1 MRAGS
6 AEARAALAP
15 GLPRKFTAR
24 AANDLE
30 YIMIDS
36 DLLDVL
42 LTWDQTGQYEVA
54 ELNADGLE
62 VTGDWMTTLLQTK
75 AFHRIPPANI
85 QAIFMRMQRIN
96 YRAGDV
102 VIKQGTEGDFFYVVV
117 AGKCIVTRE
126 TPLNKEGIKLA
137 ELGPGDSF
145 GEEAL
150 IAEAK
155 RNATVT
161 MSTDGTLMR
170 LGKHDFQTLL
180 NEPLLQWVSQDKA
193 KEIVATGGKW
203 LDVRLPSEFQNFR
216 IDDAI
221 NIPLYFIRLKLN
233 ALDKNIPYVVCC
245 DTGRRSSA
253 AAYILSE
260 RGFEA
265 YVLKGGLAAT
275 EAARSSRGRRGFG
288 ACSGACSIGHE
299 ETQAVQGRGIEG
311 GVAEGFRAEGPMVY
325 PPPPT
330 LRYRPPSLLAEHLG
344 LAIAAFLVRI
354 AFRRVFAS
362 RRRTSPRSGIRA
374 GGIARGL
381 RRDRCFAG

>member
-1 MRAGS
+1 MDERPLELSILKNFSPLDGLKAENLHALARKTQILELDSGRLLFKQGDTDKRTFYLVAGSVELRADDRLVGIVRAGS
-6 AEARAALAP
+6 PEARAALAP

-24 AANDLE
+24 AANDIE

-42 LTWDQTGQYEVA
+42 LTWDQTGQYEVT
-54 ELNADGLE
+54 ELQSDGLD
-62 VTGDWMTTLLQTK
+62 VSGDWMTTLLQTK

-85 QAIFMRMQRIN
+85 QAIFLRMQRIN
-96 YRAGDV
+96 YRARDI
-102 VIKQGTEGDFFYVVV
+102 VIKQGTEGDYFYVVV
-117 AGKCIVTRE
+117 AGKCVVTRE

-161 MSTDGTLMR
+161 MATDGTLMR
-170 LGKHDFQTLL
+170 LGKNDFQTLL
-180 NEPLLQWVSQDKA
+180 NEPLLQWVDHEMAQQ
-193 KEIVATGGKW
+193 IVANGGKW

-216 IDDAI
+216 IEDAV

-233 ALDKNIPYVVCC
+233 VLDKNVQYVVCC

-265 YVLKGGLAAT
+265 YVLRGGLAAT
-275 EAARSSRGRRGFG
+275 EAARS
-288 ACSGACSIGHE
+288 
-299 ETQAVQGRGIEG
+299 
-311 GVAEGFRAEGPMVY
+311 
-325 PPPPT
+325 
-330 LRYRPPSLLAEHLG
+330 
-344 LAIAAFLVRI
+344 
-354 AFRRVFAS
+354 
-362 RRRTSPRSGIRA
+362 RSG
-374 GGIARGL
+374 
-381 RRDRCFAG
+381 

>member
-1 MRAGS
+1 MLDRPVDISILTAFSPLDGLKAENLHALARKTQIRELDAGRALFKEGDTEKRTFYLVSGTIELRNDEKVMASIRSGS
-6 AEARAALAP
+6 PEARPPLAP

-24 AANDLE
+24 ALTDVS
-30 YIMIDS
+30 YIVIDS

-42 LTWDQTGQYEVA
+42 ITWDQTGQYEVA
-54 ELNADGLE
+54 ELNGDKAAM
-62 VTGDWMTTLLQTK
+62 TGDWMTALLQTK

-96 YRAGDV
+96 YRARDV
-102 VIKQGTEGDFFYVVV
+102 VIKQGTEGDYFYVVV
-117 AGKCIVTRE
+117 SGKCVVTRE

-137 ELGPGDSF
+137 ELGTGDSF

-161 MSTDGTLMR
+161 MLTDGTLMR
-170 LGKHDFQTLL
+170 LGKQDFQTLL
-180 NEPLLQWVSQDKA
+180 NEPLLQWVSYEQA
-193 KEIVATGGKW
+193 KQIVAGGGKW

-216 IDDAI
+216 IEDAL

-233 ALDKNIPYVVCC
+233 ALAKDIPYVLCC

-265 YVLKGGLAAT
+265 YVLKGGLSASAH
-275 EAARSSRGRRGFG
+275 SRGG
-288 ACSGACSIGHE
+288 
-299 ETQAVQGRGIEG
+299 
-311 GVAEGFRAEGPMVY
+311 
-325 PPPPT
+325 
-330 LRYRPPSLLAEHLG
+330 
-344 LAIAAFLVRI
+344 
-354 AFRRVFAS
+354 
-362 RRRTSPRSGIRA
+362 
-374 GGIARGL
+374 
-381 RRDRCFAG
+381 

>member
-1 MRAGS
+1 MDERPVELSILKNFSPLDGLKAENLLALARKTHVRELTAGRVLFKEGDTDKRTFYLVSGSVELRSDDRLMSTVRAGTP
-6 AEARAALAP
+6 EARSALTP

-24 AANDLE
+24 AASDLS

-54 ELNADGLE
+54 ELHSDGLD

-96 YRAGDV
+96 YRERDV
-102 VIKQGTEGDFFYVVV
+102 VIKQGTEGDYFYVVV
-117 AGKCIVTRE
+117 AGKCVVTRE

-170 LGKHDFQTLL
+170 LGKNDFQTLL
-180 NEPLLQWVSQDKA
+180 NEPLLQWVSQDRA
-193 KEIVATGGKW
+193 EEIVAQGGKW

-216 IDDAI
+216 IEGAV
-221 NIPLYFIRLKLN
+221 NIPLYFIRLKIN
-233 ALDKNIPYVVCC
+233 ALYLSTPYVVCC

-260 RGFEA
+260 RGFDA
-265 YVLKGGLAAT
+265 CVLKGGLAAT
-275 EAARSSRGRRGFG
+275 EAAG
-288 ACSGACSIGHE
+288 
-299 ETQAVQGRGIEG
+299 
-311 GVAEGFRAEGPMVY
+311 
-325 PPPPT
+325 
-330 LRYRPPSLLAEHLG
+330 
-344 LAIAAFLVRI
+344 
-354 AFRRVFAS
+354 
-362 RRRTSPRSGIRA
+362 
-374 GGIARGL
+374 
-381 RRDRCFAG
+381 

>member
-1 MRAGS
+1 MDERPLDLALLRTFSPLDGLKAENLHALALKTYVRELAAGRVLFKEGDTDKRTFYLVAGS
-6 AEARAALAP
+6 IELRADDKLIGTIRARTPEARAAIAP

-24 AANDLE
+24 AAVDLE

-54 ELNADGLE
+54 ELRSDGLD

-102 VIKQGTEGDFFYVVV
+102 VIKQGTEGDYFYVVV
-117 AGKCIVTRE
+117 AGKCVVMRE

-161 MSTDGTLMR
+161 MSTEGTLMR
-170 LGKHDFQTLL
+170 LGKTDFQTLL
-180 NEPLLQWVSQDKA
+180 NEPMLQWVDQDKA
-193 KEIVATGGKW
+193 KEIVARGGKW

-216 IDDAI
+216 IDGAV

-233 ALDKNIPYVVCC
+233 ALDKNTQYVVCC

-275 EAARSSRGRRGFG
+275 EAARSRGG
-288 ACSGACSIGHE
+288 
-299 ETQAVQGRGIEG
+299 
-311 GVAEGFRAEGPMVY
+311 
-325 PPPPT
+325 
-330 LRYRPPSLLAEHLG
+330 
-344 LAIAAFLVRI
+344 
-354 AFRRVFAS
+354 
-362 RRRTSPRSGIRA
+362 
-374 GGIARGL
+374 
-381 RRDRCFAG
+381 

>member
-1 MRAGS
+1 MLDRPVDISILTAFSPLDGLKAENLHALARKTQLRELDAGRPLFKEGDTEKRTFYLVSGSVELRHEERVMGTIRAGTP
-6 AEARAALAP
+6 EARPPLAP
-15 GLPRKFTAR
+15 SLPRKFTAR
-24 AANDLE
+24 ALTDLS

-42 LTWDQTGQYEVA
+42 ITWDQTGQYEVA
-54 ELNADGLE
+54 ELNGNQPGI
-62 VTGDWMTTLLQTK
+62 TGDWMTTLLQTK

-96 YRAGDV
+96 YRARDV
-102 VIKQGTEGDFFYVVV
+102 VIKQGTEGDYFYVVV
-117 AGKCIVTRE
+117 AGKCVVTRE

-161 MSTDGTLMR
+161 MLTDGTLMR
-170 LGKHDFQTLL
+170 LGKQDFQTLL
-180 NEPLLQWVSQDKA
+180 NEPLLQWVSYDQA
-193 KEIVATGGKW
+193 KQVVAGGGKW
-203 LDVRLPSEFQNFR
+203 LDVRLPSEFQNLR
-216 IDDAI
+216 IDDAL

-233 ALDKNIPYVVCC
+233 ALPKDIPYVVCC

-265 YVLKGGLAAT
+265 YVLKGGLSASAH
-275 EAARSSRGRRGFG
+275 SRGG
-288 ACSGACSIGHE
+288 
-299 ETQAVQGRGIEG
+299 
-311 GVAEGFRAEGPMVY
+311 
-325 PPPPT
+325 
-330 LRYRPPSLLAEHLG
+330 
-344 LAIAAFLVRI
+344 
-354 AFRRVFAS
+354 
-362 RRRTSPRSGIRA
+362 
-374 GGIARGL
+374 
-381 RRDRCFAG
+381 